1 MQRAIVA
8 LGEALAHSV
17 GPSEKRRLLAFT
29 PPTFPWTEYW
39 LRSLLHSP
47 HSCSLCGGLIRRTP
61 QGSTP
66 PGLVERSA
74 RHCKSI
80 DCPGLSYSMP
90 FGHGSHHV
98 RPFGAPSGLL
108 IRHAL
113 HKYGELHARTHAR
126 PLPVSG
132 SSLCV
137 PVRVEVHA
145 SKRAAFPRRMSVHFR
160 VSFLPERGSRLAL
173 EWPSQRPNI
182 SISPRESFELTDPRT
197 SISFSLIPL
206 SYPFHSFLSPYL

>member
-39 LRSLLHSP
+39 LRCLLHSP
-47 HSCSLCGGLIRRTP
+47 HSCLLCAEGLSVERRR
-61 QGSTP
+61 GAP

-74 RHCKSI
+74 RHCTSI
-80 DCPGLSYSMP
+80 DCPGPSYAI
-90 FGHGSHHV
+90 
-98 RPFGAPSGLL
+98 RPWKPSCASFWCSLRAANTPCLAQVWGAPC
-108 IRHAL
+108 
-113 HKYGELHARTHAR
+113 THAR

-160 VSFLPERGSRLAL
+160 VSFLNVFLAS
-173 EWPSQRPNI
+173 PSNGLL
-182 SISPRESFELTDPRT
+182 SDP
-197 SISFSLIPL
+197 I
-206 SYPFHSFLSPYL
+206 SPYLPASPLN